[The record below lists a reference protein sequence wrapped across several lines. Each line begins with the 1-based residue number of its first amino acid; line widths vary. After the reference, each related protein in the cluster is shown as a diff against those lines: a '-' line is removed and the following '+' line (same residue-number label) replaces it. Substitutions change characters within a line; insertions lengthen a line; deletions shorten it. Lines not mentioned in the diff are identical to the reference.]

1 MSHTSKEL
9 ELSVQ
14 PSSHCDAERGRQPPP
29 LPPAQD
35 PAEARLWFDLQQV
48 PLAQQQSGS
57 PPQSPKRQ
65 QLILLLVLGFCS
77 CAAVLGLVY
86 YISCGPSDLAAPCLS
101 QACQWASTLIN
112 KSADPFTRPC
122 DYFLFSCGSERP
134 PPDSRAR
141 QRKKGVL
148 GPAWSTDELDRSAVL
163 LRYLRGVLESNYGND
178 SSAVQK
184 TRWFYTSC
192 LDTSSINAAGA
203 EPFLALVEELG
214 GWAVMGKWNQTDF
227 NSTLL
232 NVLMRDFSTFPFFN
246 VFVGKDPRDSG
257 SNKSRRYIQIDQP
270 DLMIPIEWNSK
281 TQKSRANTQSLRLF
295 LASCQKY
302 LSLLGVP
309 TGSSMM
315 HVWTFVSLSSELAV
329 AAAPLGHRLSQG
341 QLHQRL
347 RIGELQV
354 QAPAIDWLDCLRTV
368 FHPHPFT
375 EEDLVLV
382 HNLPYIV
389 QMSQTIAKW
398 MKKQDLRTSGPL
410 NTYMI
415 LNLLHTLMPALD
427 SRFSLTARN
436 VSASWRDSDGVV
448 PRWKRCVLET
458 EKGFDAVLKHLL
470 RELATHREAGEMV
483 QNMFSSLKTELQEL
497 KWKNE
502 TAQQYIMKKVQS
514 LSAGL
519 EMSTE
524 IPSLGELDL
533 MFARVSVSRLNF
545 FSNYVRLLSLWQQR
559 RCQLLMDPTDRADAV
574 EFSRPSLSVTPT
586 LQENRLVF
594 PMGMFVPPLFHPT
607 YPRAVNYGVMGFLV
621 AKDVLHLLLPHIW
634 FQSDSVRNVGECV
647 WAHYLSVTGGSGG
660 VGALSQE
667 QQQEVWVQQTALQVA
682 LKGYDKSLKRN
693 PTDSSI
699 SGLSHSRL
707 LLTSF
712 SQITCAADPS
722 HPLMPL
728 HSSFLVSSICAD
740 SPLCPSRLQCLDTTD
755 QHLPC

>member
-1 MSHTSKEL
+1 MSQTSKEL

-48 PLAQQQSGS
+48 PRAQQQSSS

-77 CAAVLGLVY
+77 GAVVLGLVY
-86 YISCGPSDLAAPCLS
+86 YISCGPSDYAAPCLS

-112 KSADPFTRPC
+112 TSADPFTQPC

-148 GPAWSTDELDRSAVL
+148 GPAGSTEELDRSAVL

-184 TRWFYTSC
+184 TRWFYNSC

-281 TQKSRANTQSLRLF
+281 TQKSQANTQSLRLF

-302 LSLLGVP
+302 LSLLGAP

-329 AAAPLGHRLSQG
+329 AAAPLDHRLSQG

-347 RIGELQV
+347 RIRELQV

-368 FHPHPFT
+368 FHPYPFT

-436 VSASWRDSDGVV
+436 VSTSWRDSEGVV

-483 QNMFSSLKTELQEL
+483 QKMFSSLKTELQEL

-502 TAQQYIMKKVQS
+502 TTQQYIMKKVQS

-559 RCQLLMDPTDRADAV
+559 RCQLLMEPTDRADA
-574 EFSRPSLSVTPT
+574 LSVTPT

-621 AKDVLHLLLPHIW
+621 AKDLLHLLLPDIW
-634 FQSDSVRNVGECV
+634 FQSDSVRTVGECV

-699 SGLSHSRL
+699 SGLSHTRL

-728 HSSFLVSSICAD
+728 RSSFLVSSICAD
-740 SPLCPSRLQCLDTTD
+740 SPLCPSRLQCPDTTD